1 MLSYTLLLFS
11 GRTVVNT
18 GFSGAAHPYN
28 ADIPLH
34 STLTK
39 LMTTSLLV
47 PGAGIYEYM
56 INTKDQQA
64 RIIFWALKGSR
75 QISQGTSCSLA
86 AARKHYEAQL
96 KRAV

>member
-1 MLSYTLLLFS
+1 
-11 GRTVVNT
+11 
-18 GFSGAAHPYN
+18 
-28 ADIPLH
+28 
-34 STLTK
+34 
-39 LMTTSLLV
+39 MTTSLLV
-47 PGAGIYEYM
+47 PSAGIYEYQ
-56 INTKDQQA
+56 INIKEQQA